1 MKIRIM
7 GFSFLILLIAA
18 AFFPSLASAH
28 AYITKSIPAENQI
41 FKNSPQRIQIQ
52 FDESV
57 QSAFHSLQVLDELGN
72 RVDLR
77 NGNINKQNHSILE
90 GSLKPNLPDGN
101 YHIVWKVISSD
112 GHSVNGVIPFGVGKV
127 DSKSTISS
135 KPTQSLSNANVMGT
149 YLIEYISLLLF
160 VGLLF
165 FSLFVYKIDK
175 NNRTVAFKK
184 TKGLLLFFY
193 FGLLFSVLISLFV
206 ETKNYT
212 NGTWPAVFHKNLLME
227 TINNT
232 KFGSVWVIQLLLLIV
247 LANSLYMAY
256 RKEQKNSFYW
266 WLSALFIGIFLLL
279 AKAFIGHA
287 SMQNDRLP
295 ILFDFIHLLA
305 VSIWLGGLI
314 GISYLLP
321 KIKKEQENTE
331 NYWKTVQRYSISAT
345 ISVALLLATGIY
357 ASLKYIPNFYS
368 LLHTTYGKVL
378 CGKIFLFLVMLLL
391 GLIHLIKGKR
401 SKNGLGKSVWFE
413 LSIGI
418 IVLALS
424 SILTNLPTAM
434 ESPGPYSDI
443 KQNKGYSIS
452 LNATPNIV
460 GKNTF
465 KIKIKDKNHHNATSI
480 QQVTLTFTNT
490 DMNMGS
496 NTTQVKKA
504 SSGVYETQGFY
515 TNMAGHWK
523 VKVHILTN
531 SLDSVDVEFNY
542 IVGSK

>member
-1 MKIRIM
+1 M

-28 AYITKSIPAENQI
+28 AYIIKSTPAENQV

-77 NGNINKQNHSILE
+77 NGNINKENHSILE

-112 GHSVNGVIPFGVGKV
+112 GHSVNGVIPFSVGKV

-149 YLIEYISLLLF
+149 YWIEYISLLLF

-175 NNRTVAFKK
+175 NNRTVAFKN

-193 FGLLFSVLISLFV
+193 FGILFSVLISLFV

-212 NGTWPAVFHKNLLME
+212 NGTWPSVFHKNLLME

-266 WLSALFIGIFLLL
+266 WLSAFFIGIFLLL

-321 KIKKEQENTE
+321 KIKKEEGNTE

-357 ASLKYIPNFYS
+357 ASLKYIPNYYS

-378 CGKIFLFLVMLLL
+378 CGKIILFLVMLVL

-401 SKNGLGKSVWFE
+401 SKNRLGKSVWFE

-452 LNATPNIV
+452 LNTTPNIV

-465 KIKIKDKNHHNATSI
+465 KIKITDKNHHNVDSI

-490 DMNMGS
+490 DMSMGS
-496 NTTQVKKA
+496 NTTQAKKA